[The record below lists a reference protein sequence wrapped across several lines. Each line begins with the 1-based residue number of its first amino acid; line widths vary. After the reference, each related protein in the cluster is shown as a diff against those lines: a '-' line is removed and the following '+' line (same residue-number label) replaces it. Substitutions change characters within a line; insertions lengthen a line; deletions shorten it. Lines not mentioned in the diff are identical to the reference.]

1 MSSYTVAAWRIGTAW
16 RLFATRSYLESGGVH
31 PKVRHTRAP
40 IYSEQR
46 WLHELESV
54 DENGCVDVPQG
65 PGLGVPLDWSFINA
79 HKTGETVYA

>member
-1 MSSYTVAAWRIGTAW
+1 MAAIRNT
-16 RLFATRSYLESGGVH
+16 SYLESGGVH
-31 PKVRHTRAP
+31 PQVRHTGAP
-40 IYSEQR
+40 IYPEQR

-79 HKTGETVYA
+79 HKTGETVYE